1 MKSDTLQARRAV
13 PAVSKLTVPH
23 RNLAYEGSWSYSSRG
38 MLAVTFGRMTRIV
51 VAKERSE
58 YDVDVLVHNLM
69 RELVATADAR
79 GELD

>member
-13 PAVSKLTVPH
+13 PAVSKLTVLH
-23 RNLAYEGSWSYSSRG
+23 RNLAYEGSWSYSRRG

>member
-1 MKSDTLQARRAV
+1 LDTLQARRAL
-13 PAVSKLTVPH
+13 PAVAKLTVLH
-23 RNLAYEGSWSYSSRG
+23 RNLAYEGSWSYSSKG

-58 YDVDVLVHNLM
+58 YDVDVLVHSVM
-69 RELVATADAR
+69 RDLVATADTR